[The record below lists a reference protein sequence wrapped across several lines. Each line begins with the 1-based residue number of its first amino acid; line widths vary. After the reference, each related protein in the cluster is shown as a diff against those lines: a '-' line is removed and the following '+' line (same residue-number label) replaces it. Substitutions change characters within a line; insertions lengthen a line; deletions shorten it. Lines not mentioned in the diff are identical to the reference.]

1 MPKRILNF
9 EFPYGISTIYV
20 NGKRYNREEFY
31 KAQQLE
37 KRRNSNTGKFQS
49 KLNVSVKHY

>member
-9 EFPYGISTIYV
+9 EFPYGISTIYLD
-20 NGKRYNREEFY
+20 GKRYNREEFY